1 MGKYG
6 KSDYF
11 LEKKGVGMVLAVS
24 LVSSS
29 LTLSSSIEMVSA
41 KYTISIL
48 DLLGS
53 MRDLNISISLRST
66 SICSCFVHIILLDIC
81 GTLE

>member
-1 MGKYG
+1 
-6 KSDYF
+6 
-11 LEKKGVGMVLAVS
+11 MVLAVS

-41 KYTISIL
+41 KYRISTL

-66 SICSCFVHIILLDIC
+66 SICSCFVYSCISYYWIYVVL
-81 GTLE
+81 